1 MEIQRVTRLS
11 FSRAWEETRAILK
24 RDGRLI
30 WPLGLMTLVLPQLLI
45 ATVVGPTGM
54 TDMSQDAQRASS
66 LGFLLALLLVAWAR
80 FGGLTAIAQLTL
92 RSDERV
98 ADALRSGLKRGPAV
112 LGATLLVLLP
122 LVLLLAP
129 VLMSAGQQQQPTLG
143 SALIFLVGLVLGI
156 VALSRLQFAIAIAA
170 AEGGGPI
177 RLLSRSWKLT
187 RGNALRLLGFV
198 LLFVALLLIVS
209 IALSSVFGSLVI
221 LALGQPE
228 PMSVAALLLA
238 ALGLLGEMLVL
249 VPYSVM
255 LARLYAQAAQ
265 GGSSSVPH
273 AP

>member
-1 MEIQRVTRLS
+1 MTRLS
-11 FSRAWEETRAILK
+11 FSRAWDETRAILK

-30 WPLGLMTLVLPQLLI
+30 WPLGLTTLVLPQLLI
-45 ATVVGPTGM
+45 GTIVGPAGM
-54 TDMSQDAQRASS
+54 TEMSQDTQRASS

-98 ADALRSGLKRGPAV
+98 ADALKSGLKRAPAV
-112 LGATLLVLLP
+112 LGAIMLVLLP
-122 LVLLLAP
+122 LVLMLAP
-129 VLMSAGQQQQPTLG
+129 ALMSAGQQQPPSSG
-143 SALIFLVGLVLGI
+143 SALIFFLGLVLGL
-156 VALSRLQFAIAIAA
+156 VVLSRLQFAIAIAA

-177 RLLSRSWKLT
+177 RLLLRSWQLT
-187 RGNALRLLGFV
+187 KGNALRLLGFV
-198 LLFVALLLIVS
+198 LLFIIVLLIV
-209 IALSSVFGSLVI
+209 IFALSAVLGSLVL
-221 LALGQPE
+221 LAFGQPG
-228 PMSVAALLLA
+228 PMSVAALLLS
-238 ALGLLGEMLVL
+238 ALGLTGEMLVL